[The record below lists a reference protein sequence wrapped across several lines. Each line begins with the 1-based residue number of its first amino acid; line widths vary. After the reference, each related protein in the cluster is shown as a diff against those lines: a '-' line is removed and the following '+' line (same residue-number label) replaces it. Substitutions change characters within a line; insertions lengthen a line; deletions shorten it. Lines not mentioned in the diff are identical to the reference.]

1 MRRPA
6 AGAFT
11 MVELM
16 VVITIIGLLVALLLP
31 AASAGWDVAAM
42 TRCQRNLNVIWQ
54 AQATWRAENAG
65 QVLSGK
71 SWIGRLRPYV
81 EQNLDVFKCPSAPG
95 ATTPTPSGETETDTS
110 NIPPSGGGGGTTDP
124 VEPEPMPQPAG
135 SEKQESAFEFNIY
148 HQQGWSASD
157 PNKTPNTHVRSD
169 LAFQVPLD
177 SHPWVRRT
185 PQGDGSILYEI
196 DDEGSTGG
204 AGTAITYD
212 DIKFIIYYDNGSP
225 SRLEILQQK
234 CGSSPYGKYFY
245 DFLINGEVFVSDWVR
260 HIGQSY
266 DLRPPDQPTGG
277 GGDDYGSSYGG
288 GSGGRAVDPAVFIIV
303 LADYGISKGSYASVT
318 MMMHSVDPKLF
329 FILDYPVPLAD
340 FCGDADD
347 QGIKWDKYFV
357 QDPVRWQQDWGQTGE
372 DWTQYQSLRHFGQAN
387 VLFCD
392 GHIESLGP
400 QDLLPQDPRWRYI
413 GR

>member
-1 MRRPA
+1 MRRPV

-16 VVITIIGLLVALLLP
+16 VVIMIIGLLVALLLP
-31 AASAGWDVAAM
+31 AASAGWDVASL

-54 AQATWRAENAG
+54 AQALWRAENDG
-65 QVLSGK
+65 RVLSGK
-71 SWIGRLRPYV
+71 AWIGRLRPYV
-81 EQNLDVFKCPSAPG
+81 EQNLDVFKCPSAP
-95 ATTPTPSGETETDTS
+95 TTPAPTAETETDMS
-110 NIPPSGGGGGTTDP
+110 DVPPAGGGTSGGDGSVP
-124 VEPEPMPQPAG
+124 VPQPPG
-135 SEKQESAFEFNIY
+135 SERQEAAFEFNIY
-148 HQQGWSASD
+148 HQQGWSPSNPD
-157 PNKTPNTHVRSD
+157 YTPNTHIRSD
-169 LAFQVPLD
+169 LAFQIPLD

-185 PQGDGSILYEI
+185 PQGDGSVLYEV

-204 AGTAITYD
+204 AGKPITYD

-225 SRLEILQQK
+225 SRLQILQQK

-245 DFLINGEVFVSDWVR
+245 DFLINGEVFISDWVS
-260 HIGQSY
+260 HIGESY

-277 GGDDYGSSYGG
+277 GDPGSSSGG
-288 GSGGRAVDPAVFIIV
+288 GSSGGGRGADPAVFVIV
-303 LADYGISKGSYASVT
+303 LADYGISKGCYASVT
-318 MMMHSVDPKLF
+318 MMTHSVDPRLF

-340 FCGDADD
+340 YCGDADD
-347 QGIKWDKYFV
+347 QSIKWDKYFI

-392 GHIESLGP
+392 GHIELLGP
-400 QDLLPQDPRWRYI
+400 EDLGPGDPRWRYI